1 MTTWYYYS
9 TQGSYYIWAATRTT
23 CTVHTDYVPR
33 EGPCLTITRI
43 YADRIEVGMVVSAY
57 LPPCLLANGGY
68 SCLHI
73 DRLHFSKFYFV
84 NKPLVKIPR
93 KSSLL
98 RPARYHHQGGP
109 TVVRVTKPATEAFN
123 GYSLVTVPY
132 KYYV

>member
-1 MTTWYYYS
+1 MFILNMTTWYYYS

-98 RPARYHHQGGP
+98 RPLPSSRRPYCSAGYKTCHGSFQWLQL
-109 TVVRVTKPATEAFN
+109 
-123 GYSLVTVPY
+123 GYSSL
-132 KYYV
+132 